1 MKLIKLQI
9 KGISYN
15 QLHNGSYALILEEF
29 KGIRKLPIII
39 GNYEAQSIALA
50 LENELITKRPI
61 THDLFVSFCKS
72 FNLYLKFIVIYK
84 LEEGVFYS
92 NLFFE
97 DQNKNEKIL
106 DSRTS
111 DAIALAIRFKSPIFT
126 NNEVLNLA
134 GIPMNLKEN
143 LHSNNAKTNT
153 NYSEDLSTKQ
163 KNSQINIYE
172 NFTIEEL
179 QNKLNEV
186 LETEDY
192 EEAVLIRDEIQK
204 RQE

>member
-9 KGISYN
+9 KGISYS
-15 QLHNGSYALILEEF
+15 QSHNGSYALILEEF

-50 LENELITKRPI
+50 LESELITKRPI
-61 THDLFVSFCKS
+61 THDLFVSLSKS
-72 FNLYLKFIVIYK
+72 FNIYLKFIVIYK
-84 LEEGVFYS
+84 LEEEVFYS

-97 DQNKNEKIL
+97 DQNKQEKIL

-134 GIPMNLKEN
+134 GITLNLKEN
-143 LHSNNAKTNT
+143 FNSNNKSTDT
-153 NYSEDLSTKQ
+153 KYSEKYEKEKKSE
-163 KNSQINIYE
+163 INIYE
-172 NFTIEEL
+172 TFTIQEL
-179 QNKLNEV
+179 KNKLNEV
-186 LETEDY
+186 LENEDY
-192 EEAVLIRDEIQK
+192 EEAVLIRDELQK
-204 RQE
+204 RIK

>member
-9 KGISYN
+9 KGISYS
-15 QLHNGSYALILEEF
+15 QSYNGSYALILEEI

-50 LENELITKRPI
+50 LESELITKRPI

-97 DQNKNEKIL
+97 DHNKNEKIL

-111 DAIALAIRFKSPIFT
+111 DAISLAIRFKSPIFT
-126 NNEVLNLA
+126 NDEVLNLA
-134 GIPMNLKEN
+134 INPINLKEN
-143 LHSNNAKTNT
+143 LHVKT
-153 NYSEDLSTKQ
+153 TKQ
-163 KNSQINIYE
+163 NSNINIYE

-179 QNKLNEV
+179 QNKLDEV
-186 LETEDY
+186 LENEDY
-192 EEAVLIRDEIQK
+192 EEAILIRDELQK
-204 RQE
+204 RQK

>member
-9 KGISYN
+9 KGISYS
-15 QLHNGSYALILEEF
+15 QSHNGSYALILEEF
-29 KGIRKLPIII
+29 QGMRKLPIII

-50 LENELITKRPI
+50 LESELITKRPI
-61 THDLFVSFCKS
+61 THDLFVSFCTS

-134 GIPMNLKEN
+134 GITLNIKETFN
-143 LHSNNAKTNT
+143 SNNKKINKK
-153 NYSEDLSTKQ
+153 YSEKDEKDKKSI
-163 KNSQINIYE
+163 INLYE
-172 NFTIEEL
+172 NFTIQEL
-179 QNKLNEV
+179 KNKLNEV
-186 LETEDY
+186 LDNEDY
-192 EEAVLIRDEIQK
+192 EEAVLIRDELQK
-204 RQE
+204 RKK